1 MDSTESLSIIT
12 FAILYFKLN
21 LARFRPFMKA
31 EFAMITKETA
41 TLTSHSVAIHYDIY
55 LDSAR
60 QDYKAL
66 ILIAH
71 GMIEHR
77 EKYAPI
83 ATFLAQR
90 GFIVAVNDHRGH
102 GDSINC
108 EFRGDSQKGDSINC
122 DSTQGDSP
130 QIVEKIYLG
139 EMGENGFERALRD
152 MYNLHLALKSRFNPP
167 KFVLIG
173 HSMGSLLARR
183 FLQDYEKSLDMLILC
198 GSPSPQRFIKVG
210 IVFLKILHFFG
221 VNNIARHI
229 ANRFSLLAFNAK
241 YARFDKLKNGKNSG
255 TLWINRDTLELQK
268 AIANKKSYFT
278 FTINSF
284 ICLFCGLERVFSKYR
299 RATLSPKLPILFISG
314 EDDACGGFGRGVL
327 RAFKHLKSQGYENA
341 KLILYANARHE
352 LFLELN
358 KDEVFNDVLCFLEE
372 NL

>member
-1 MDSTESLSIIT
+1 
-12 FAILYFKLN
+12 
-21 LARFRPFMKA
+21 
-31 EFAMITKETA
+31 MITKETA

-60 QDYKAL
+60 QNYKAL

-83 ATFLAQR
+83 ATFLAR
-90 GFIVAVNDHRGH
+90 KGFIVAVNDHRGH

-108 EFRGDSQKGDSINC
+108 EFRGDAQKGDSTNYDSIKDDFAHC
-122 DSTQGDSP
+122 DSTQDFIQAYSTANSHTPHTMPQGDTP
-130 QIVEKIYLG
+130 QIAEKIYLG
-139 EMGENGFERALRD
+139 EMGENGFEMALRD

-210 IVFLKILHFFG
+210 IGLLKILHFLG

>member
-1 MDSTESLSIIT
+1 
-12 FAILYFKLN
+12 
-21 LARFRPFMKA
+21 
-31 EFAMITKETA
+31 MITKETQ

-55 LDSAR
+55 LDSTR

-90 GFIVAVNDHRGH
+90 GFIVAINDHRGH

-108 EFRGDSQKGDSINC
+108 EFRGDSIKADSIKGNSAKC
-122 DSTQGDSP
+122 DSTQDSAKMHDSDKHDSHITAHNAMQGDTP

-139 EMGENGFERALRD
+139 EMGENGFEMALMD

-198 GSPSPQRFIKVG
+198 GSPSPQRFIKIG
-210 IVFLKILHFFG
+210 IGFLKILHFFG

-255 TLWINRDTLELQK
+255 TLWINRDTAELQK

-299 RATLSPKLPILFISG
+299 RATLLPKLPILFISG
-314 EDDACGGFGRGVL
+314 EDDACGGFGKGVL